1 MKSFDRFIALGDSFT
16 EGMCDEIVNGQY
28 RGWADRVADVLSGLN
43 KDFTYTNL
51 AVRGKLLPQV
61 IEDQIPVAKKFI
73 SGPKTLLSFHAG
85 ANDVLRPNYQAAIA
99 KERYRSALKE
109 LAETGATIICF
120 TIVEE
125 VDGKGKTADLW
136 NQRFSD
142 FNKNVRACA
151 KEFGVT
157 VIESQEAPWLADRR
171 FLATD
176 RLHLN
181 PDGHFRIANGV
192 LETLD
197 LPFDPAW
204 RIPLPPAKRK
214 PKLKRIMENTKWI
227 INFVIP
233 WIWRRVRG
241 RSSGDGRIAKFLT
254 PVKWPINI

>member
-1 MKSFDRFIALGDSFT
+1 MSFTRFIALGDSFT
-16 EGMCDEIVNGQY
+16 EGMCDEIIEGQY
-28 RGWADRVADVLSGLN
+28 RGWADRVADVLTGLN
-43 KDFTYTNL
+43 KDFTYMNL

-61 IEDQIPVAKKFI
+61 IDDQLPIAKKYI
-73 SGPKTLLSFHAG
+73 TGKDTLVAFHAG
-85 ANDVLRPNYQAAIA
+85 ANDVLRPSYQPAIA
-99 KERYRSALKE
+99 KERYRKALSE
-109 LAETGATIICF
+109 LSKTDAKIIAF

-181 PDGHFRIANGV
+181 PEGHFRIANGV
-192 LETLD
+192 LETLG

-204 RIPLPPAKRK
+204 RVPLPTAKRK
-214 PKLKRIMENTKWI
+214 PKLKRISENTRWI
-227 INFVIP
+227 ITFVIP
-233 WIWRRVRG
+233 WIWRRIRKK
-241 RSSGDGRIAKFLT
+241 SSGDGRVAKYLT
-254 PVKWPINI
+254 PVEWSAK